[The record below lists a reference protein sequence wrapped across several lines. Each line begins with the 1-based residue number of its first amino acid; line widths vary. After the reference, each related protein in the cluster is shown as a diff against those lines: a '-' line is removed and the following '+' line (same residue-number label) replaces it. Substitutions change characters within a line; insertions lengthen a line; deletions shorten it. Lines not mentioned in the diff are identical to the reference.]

1 MIVTQRAA
9 KSFGA
14 SRNQAHAAT
23 KSGLQTHPL
32 ILLLFRSRLDLVGP
46 DHLGVD
52 LTLFAP

>member
-9 KSFGA
+9 KVSA
-14 SRNQAHAAT
+14 QAATKLHAAT